1 MSQLLIRPAFWLG
14 LMLVLATLITAL
26 FTVYTAYQTRQLYS
40 ALQETRAERDRLS
53 IEWGRLLLERGAV
66 SADMRIDAMARHQMA
81 LQPPKKERVMLMERP
96 Q

>member
-1 MSQLLIRPAFWLG
+1 MNQWLIRPAFWLG
-14 LMLVLATLITAL
+14 LMMVIATLMTAF

-66 SADMRIDAMARHQMA
+66 SADMRIDALARRHLA
-81 LQPPKKERVMLMERP
+81 LQPPAKERVLLMERP